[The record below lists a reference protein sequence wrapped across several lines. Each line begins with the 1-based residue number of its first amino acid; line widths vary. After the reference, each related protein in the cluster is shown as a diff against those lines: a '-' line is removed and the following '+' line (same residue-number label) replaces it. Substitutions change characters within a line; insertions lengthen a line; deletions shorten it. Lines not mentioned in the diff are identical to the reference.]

1 MISII
6 KRILQIYFY
15 IIKTYMNK
23 YTYTILIIAIAIISG
38 TFYYTSPTQQWARQE
53 KLYNEQI
60 NAIGREKDSIQDWV
74 LSKIKQIETLSWQ
87 IQSDRILIENKS
99 KEIDRLILCRNAHSV
114 DCIKADKHAMVSLI
128 PQANATIEWEKS
140 EQDVRENIINATPV
154 QWAYTKVNPKVT
166 TYYTNNPQGD
176 QCKDMHNEPT
186 RIVLH
191 HTATPSTI
199 TVESIVASHHR
210 KNGTSH
216 YAGYHYLIKADG
228 AIVQV
233 RPENCN
239 ALAAPVANHD
249 GIHISYIGDDK
260 PNKAQLDSL
269 IWLTKDVSKRLNISI
284 KNVTAHADIQAKN
297 HKESMDYMFGGYQ
310 AFQKLIRLTQTI
322 TRDGKQM
329 DALTYAYQAWGDMDF
344 ILTIQKESQ
353 FNPESKGDI
362 DRPNKGDYSFGYC
375 QYNSNWQ
382 HLWLE
387 EYKNLKTYQ
396 EQLNHCHEKYVYAS
410 TLPGG
415 VGSRFHGY
423 NDRLTNSSRFV
434 IQ

>member
-1 MISII
+1 
-6 KRILQIYFY
+6 
-15 IIKTYMNK
+15 MNK
-23 YTYTILIIAIAIISG
+23 YTYIILVLAIAIVSG
-38 TFYYTSPTQQWARQE
+38 TFWYTSPTQQWERQS
-53 KLYNEQI
+53 KLYQEQI
-60 NAIGREKDSIQDWV
+60 NKLNQQNESLEKGIQSKIDTIHTLSGQIQTDKGFIQDN
-74 LSKIKQIETLSWQ
+74 Q
-87 IQSDRILIENKS
+87 KS
-99 KEIDRLILCRNAHSV
+99 KEKLDL
-114 DCIKADKHAMVSLI
+114 CIKSHSMDCAKADQHAMLSLI
-128 PQANATIEWEKS
+128 PQANATIEWETS
-140 EQDVRENIINATPV
+140 PRAVRENLINATPV
-154 QWAYTKVNPKVT
+154 QGTYTQVNRKIT

-176 QCKDMHNEPT
+176 QCADMHNEPT

-228 AIVQV
+228 GIVQV
-233 RPENCN
+233 RPDNCN

-297 HKESMDYMFGGYQ
+297 HKESMDYMFGGYNGSQ
-310 AFQKLIRLTQTI
+310 KINGYDAFQKLIRLTQTI

-329 DALTYAYQAWGDMDF
+329 DALTYAWQAWGDMDF

-353 FNPESKGDI
+353 FNPKSKGDI

-375 QYNSNWQ
+375 QYNTKWQ
-382 HLWLE
+382 HLWLS
-387 EYKNLKTYQ
+387 EYTNLKTYQ
-396 EQLNHCHEKYVYAS
+396 EQLNHCHEKYTYAS

-423 NDRLTNSSRFV
+423 TDRLTNKDRFV
-434 IQ
+434 IN

>member
-1 MISII
+1 MVNL
-6 KRILQIYFY
+6 ILTLINK
-15 IIKTYMNK
+15 IPMNK
-23 YTYTILIIAIAIISG
+23 YTYIILALAIAIVSG
-38 TFYYTSPTQQWARQE
+38 TFWYTSPTQQWERQS
-53 KLYNEQI
+53 KLYQEQI
-60 NAIGREKDSIQDWV
+60 NKLDQQNESLEKGIQSKIDTINTLSGQIQTDKGFIQDN
-74 LSKIKQIETLSWQ
+74 Q
-87 IQSDRILIENKS
+87 KS
-99 KEIDRLILCRNAHSV
+99 KEKLDL
-114 DCIKADKHAMVSLI
+114 CIKSKSMDCAKADQHAMLSLI
-128 PQANATIEWEKS
+128 PQAHATIEWETS
-140 EQDVRENIINATPV
+140 PRAVRENLINATPV
-154 QWAYTKVNPKVT
+154 QGTYTQVNRKIT

-176 QCKDMHNEPT
+176 QCADMHNEPT

-210 KNGTSH
+210 KNGTLH

-228 AIVQV
+228 GIVQV
-233 RPENCN
+233 RPDNCN

-269 IWLTKDVSKRLNISI
+269 IWLTKDVSNRLHIPI

-297 HKESMDYMFGGYQ
+297 HKESMDYMFGGYD

-329 DALTYAYQAWGDMDF
+329 DSLTYAWQAWGDMDF

-353 FNPESKGDI
+353 FNESSKGDI
-362 DRPNKGDYSFGYC
+362 DRPGKWDFSFGYC
-375 QYNSNWQ
+375 QYNTKWQ
-382 HLWLE
+382 HLWLA
-387 EYKNLKTYQ
+387 EYEKLSTWQ
-396 EQLNHCHEKYVYAS
+396 EKLNHCHEKYVYAS

-423 NDRLTNSSRFV
+423 NDRLTNKDRFV
-434 IQ
+434 IN

>member
-1 MISII
+1 MYKSAVEDRL
-6 KRILQIYFY
+6 KKNEENL
-15 IIKTYMNK
+15 K
-23 YTYTILIIAIAIISG
+23 LI
-38 TFYYTSPTQQWARQE
+38 Q
-53 KLYNEQI
+53 
-60 NAIGREKDSIQDWV
+60 
-74 LSKIKQIETLSWQ
+74 TLSWE
-87 IQSDRILIENKS
+87 IQMNLNINEGDIRSIERLELCIKS
-99 KEIDRLILCRNAHSV
+99 KSV
-114 DCIKADKHAMVSLI
+114 NCIQWDEMAMLQLI
-128 PQANATIEWEKS
+128 PKAHATIEWEDT
-140 EQDVRENIINATPV
+140 EENVRENIINATP
-154 QWAYTKVNPKVT
+154 AEGKYTQVNHKIT
-166 TYYTNNPQGD
+166 TYYTNNPQWD
-176 QCKDMHNEPT
+176 QCKDFHNSPS

-191 HTATPSTI
+191 YTATPANI
-199 TVESIVASHHR
+199 TVESIVAAHHR
-210 KNGTSH
+210 ANGTL
-216 YAGYHYLIKADG
+216 YYGGYHYLVKADG
-228 AIVQV
+228 TIVQI

-239 ALAAPVANHD
+239 ALAEPKANRD

-260 PNKAQLDSL
+260 PTKEQTDSI
-269 IWLTKDVSKRLNISI
+269 IWLTKDISKRLNISI
-284 KNVTAHADIQAKN
+284 KNVTAHADIAAKN
-297 HKESMDYMFGGYQ
+297 HKESMDYMFGGYD
-310 AFQKLIRLTQTI
+310 AFQKLIRQSQTI

-375 QYNSNWQ
+375 QYNTNYQ
-382 HLWLE
+382 PDWLS

-423 NDRLTNSSRFV
+423 NDRMKNKNRFV

>member
-1 MISII
+1 M
-6 KRILQIYFY
+6 FWF
-15 IIKTYMNK
+15 N
-23 YTYTILIIAIAIISG
+23 
-38 TFYYTSPTQQWARQE
+38 SPTQQWARQE
-53 KLYNEQI
+53 KFYQEQI
-60 NAIGREKDSIQDWV
+60 NQYKIDVENRNKDSEEKLQLIQ
-74 LSKIKQIETLSWQ
+74 TLSGQ
-87 IQSDRILIENKS
+87 IQMNQNINEWDTRSIEKLELCIKS
-99 KEIDRLILCRNAHSV
+99 KSV
-114 DCIKADKHAMVSLI
+114 NCIQGDTMAMLKLI
-128 PQANATIEWEKS
+128 PQANATIEWEHL
-140 EQDVRENIINATPV
+140 EQDVRESIISAPQV
-154 QWAYTKVNPKVT
+154 QGSYTKISPKVT
-166 TYYTNNPQGD
+166 TYYTNNPQWD
-176 QCKDMHNEPT
+176 QCSDMRNEPT

-228 AIVQV
+228 SIVQV

-260 PNKAQLDSL
+260 PTKEQTDS
-269 IWLTKDVSKRLNISI
+269 IVWLTKDIGKRLNIST

-297 HKESMDYMFGGYQ
+297 YKESMEYMFGGYD
-310 AFQKLIRLTQTI
+310 AFQKLIRQSQII

-362 DRPNKGDYSFGYC
+362 DRPNKGDFSFGYC
-375 QYNSNWQ
+375 QYNTNYQ
-382 HLWLE
+382 PLWLE